1 MTWACPENRVWSQ
14 TFTPGG
20 WGHQKQTTSSGRRA
34 PEVAVW
40 TRDIYKHGVHNSFV
54 IYKYTAVLQVFKFH
68 KKEEGR
74 GKGEKKTTQRTKQK
88 GKKKTLKKTK
98 NQKQN
103 KARLTTQLYR
113 SKDDRELTY
122 SHTFVVCTSIT
133 EVATHGEGGSHV
145 CLRLATPNTRIHAH
159 RHARPHAYHTHTHPH
174 AQTRLP
180 GSRRREAGITSPR
193 PPLCN
198 NQGRYHQ
205 TSRGRGTSAAS
216 LWRRRGRWSRIPS
229 SLSSFSVFGLQ
240 DPLVTEESG
249 QVAEVEGKRTKPH

>member
-1 MTWACPENRVWSQ
+1 MVKVTWACPENRVWSQ

-88 GKKKTLKKTK
+88 GKKKRHKKK
-98 NQKQN
+98 QKQN
-103 KARLTTQLYR
+103 KARLTTQPYR

-145 CLRLATPNTRIHAH
+145 CLRLATPSTHIHAH
-159 RHARPHAYHTHTHPH
+159 RHARPHAYRTHAHTS
-174 AQTRLP
+174 TRTDTP
-180 GSRRREAGITSPR
+180 AG
-193 PPLCN
+193 
-198 NQGRYHQ
+198 QQAKGGGYHQ
-205 TSRGRGTSAAS
+205 SA
-216 LWRRRGRWSRIPS
+216 S
-229 SLSSFSVFGLQ
+229 SSM
-240 DPLVTEESG
+240 
-249 QVAEVEGKRTKPH
+249 

>member
-1 MTWACPENRVWSQ
+1 ML
-14 TFTPGG
+14 FTNT
-20 WGHQKQTTSSGRRA
+20 QQS
-34 PEVAVW
+34 
-40 TRDIYKHGVHNSFV
+40 
-54 IYKYTAVLQVFKFH
+54 FKFSSFIKRRRGGEKGKRKQPNEPN
-68 KKEEGR
+68 KKE
-74 GKGEKKTTQRTKQK
+74 
-88 GKKKTLKKTK
+88 KKKTLKKTK

-145 CLRLATPNTRIHAH
+145 CLRLATPNTHIHAH
-159 RHARPHAYHTHTHPH
+159 RHARPHAYRTHTHPH

-240 DPLVTEESG
+240 DPLVTVQWGCAGSSELGRDCRRCRGSVSG
-249 QVAEVEGKRTKPH
+249 VEGS